1 MENQPAVPLAS
12 RSAPRRPPPLLLRH
26 RTWRSRRR
34 RSTALLAGDLLP
46 AMASRGHPSWPPARK
61 GEEDA
66 PNRSATELEKGA
78 AAAVAGRRG
87 HQIQLP
93 PPRAELEAAG
103 SGQPRRGRALEEGAG
118 EVGVPGA
125 VTPPLRSSSS
135 AHARR
140 RCPPRKPWRG
150 GGGGDGV
157 AVAVASSCFCG
168 SARSSS
174 PACVRCRAVPSR
186 PRDAPGA
193 ASSLAPCRR
202 RRRSPRTAPSR
213 GRRHRHG
220 AAPKIDLISVVACCS
235 AASSAI

>member
-1 MENQPAVPLAS
+1 
-12 RSAPRRPPPLLLRH
+12 
-26 RTWRSRRR
+26 
-34 RSTALLAGDLLP
+34 
-46 AMASRGHPSWPPARK
+46 MASRGHPSWPPARK

-66 PNRSATELEKGA
+66 PNRAATELEKGA

-202 RRRSPRTAPSR
+202 QRRSPRTAPSR

-220 AAPKIDLISVVACCS
+220 AAPKLDLISVVACCL

>member
-1 MENQPAVPLAS
+1 MENQTAVPLA
-12 RSAPRRPPPLLLRH
+12 RRLTPRRPPPLLLRH

-34 RSTALLAGDLLP
+34 STAPLAGDLLP
-46 AMASRGHPSWPPARK
+46 AMASRGHRHGRRPGS

-66 PNRSATELEKGA
+66 PNRAAMELEEGA
-78 AAAVAGRRG
+78 ATAVAGRRG

-93 PPRAELEAAG
+93 PDLEAAG

-125 VTPPLRSSSS
+125 ATPPLRSSSS

-174 PACVRCRAVPSR
+174 PACVRCRAAPSR

-202 RRRSPRTAPSR
+202 RRHSPCSAPSR
-213 GRRHRHG
+213 GRHLRHG
-220 AAPKIDLISVVACCS
+220 AAPKLDLISVVACCS